1 MGIMTPPKHP
11 LWDGLQP
18 QTLPGDTEVAPAR
31 PSPGSSLGPGGGDLG
46 TPPPTQEGA
55 SSQRDG
61 DPSGTPAGGEGTG
74 EPHRCPCPLGV
85 GGALGARTGGSL
97 PPRGTEGL
105 GGDRVWCWGGD
116 AGKTEKG
123 GGGGSWASCPHVP
136 IPPPLQSPVCPGQ
149 GGTRPLGPPQP
160 GRSVG
165 GWRLPA
171 AGGGGHRTPRDGD
184 PADIA
189 VVTQPRA
196 QPTCPLPPP
205 PPTPVGHIL
214 HLYVCV

>member
-123 GGGGSWASCPHVP
+123 GGGAAGLPAPMSPSLHPCKAQSAQDKVGHGHWD
-136 IPPPLQSPVCPGQ
+136 PPNPGEVW
-149 GGTRPLGPPQP
+149 GGGDCLLLVGGDTGPP
-160 GRSVG
+160 GTG
-165 GWRLPA
+165 TL
-171 AGGGGHRTPRDGD
+171 RTS
-184 PADIA
+184 
-189 VVTQPRA
+189 QW
-196 QPTCPLPPP
+196 
-205 PPTPVGHIL
+205 
-214 HLYVCV
+214 